1 MSDPST
7 LTAEDVA
14 GQEACR
20 CPKCSIP
27 PRPSATPVTVTDFDR
42 KFGTRIGFMFKWTF
56 ASIPALILIC
66 GVIWLALLGLAAA
79 GIGLGSLLQR

>member
-1 MSDPST
+1 M
-7 LTAEDVA
+7 
-14 GQEACR
+14 
-20 CPKCSIP
+20 
-27 PRPSATPVTVTDFDR
+27 
-42 KFGTRIGFMFKWTF
+42 KFGTMIGFMFKWTF